1 MPTAAELR
9 RALGLPAGRGAA
21 REWHTVEEA
30 ERLLPQVAPDKRRM
44 AALALLAREWTQRPG
59 DTALLGALREAATHP
74 QPERE
79 LTRLLSRLT
88 GAYVAIHASWGDL
101 IAASGEAR
109 PGRTWTLRHGTR
121 QVGTLTAAG
130 DPVWTPLWP
139 LAAEYALLARLQS
152 AAAGAARRRV
162 GERALDSLLAGQS
175 SGPGTR
181 VPGMGEKP
189 FALAVARPSHAA
201 GVGARAALAR
211 EQELD
216 VLASAGEGY
225 FTERRVSV
233 HSTVRGG
240 LAVWVWPTTDLPA
253 EGAALHAALLAS
265 TARDVRL
272 GASAARPLG
281 AGRPAAEAVR
291 AAFAEAAQALSGV
304 RKARGYALFSELDP
318 LTALQ
323 GSGALDIL
331 RGQVHAQLAALD
343 DAGRTEATLR
353 AFLAHPGS
361 LGELAAQ
368 LHIHVN
374 TLRYRLR
381 RAEDALG
388 APLSDPRLLAR
399 LYLAFEETATQPAG
413 RSSRDE

>member
-1 MPTAAELR
+1 M
-9 RALGLPAGRGAA
+9 
-21 REWHTVEEA
+21 EEA

-130 DPVWTPLWP
+130 DPAWTPLWP

-211 EQELD
+211 
-216 VLASAGEGY
+216 
-225 FTERRVSV
+225 
-233 HSTVRGG
+233 
-240 LAVWVWPTTDLPA
+240 AV
-253 EGAALHAALLAS
+253 AAL
-265 TARDVRL
+265 
-272 GASAARPLG
+272 
-281 AGRPAAEAVR
+281 GRPGIGIVHVGEDPDEAI
-291 AAFAEAAQALSGV
+291 AQNQDTL
-304 RKARGYALFSELDP
+304 
-318 LTALQ
+318 
-323 GSGALDIL
+323 
-331 RGQVHAQLAALD
+331 
-343 DAGRTEATLR
+343 TEA
-353 AFLAHPGS
+353 FFNEPDGNDWS
-361 LGELAAQ
+361 K
-368 LHIHVN
+368 I
-374 TLRYRLR
+374 
-381 RAEDALG
+381 
-388 APLSDPRLLAR
+388 
-399 LYLAFEETATQPAG
+399 FAT
-413 RSSRDE
+413 RMEVRCS